1 MRLHRMIPISA
12 PGVNAT
18 EIRYQRPCCPG
29 CLQPVERAKPA
40 CAIDNP
46 AATNVEC
53 TVGRQNILPL
63 EPLSVLTHVLCAI
76 SELYARYHTAI
87 ILVMPVT

>member
-1 MRLHRMIPISA
+1 MLPW
-12 PGVNAT
+12 V
-18 EIRYQRPCCPG
+18 
-29 CLQPVERAKPA
+29 PA
-40 CAIDNP
+40 VRGDSEASLTSCAVDSPTGI
-46 AATNVEC
+46 NVEC